1 MSAAAAEMSLA
12 QFAASLRAPKIVAM
26 CGSDRAGSL
35 NRKLLACAA
44 GELVKQGAEVEV
56 VDLPALDLPLCK
68 KLKRVTSTG
77 SRVFSFS
84 FFFGAPLISLRG
96 FPPTLFGRCC

>member
-68 KLKRVTSTG
+68 KLKRVT
-77 SRVFSFS
+77 V
-84 FFFGAPLISLRG
+84 
-96 FPPTLFGRCC
+96 

>member
-1 MSAAAAEMSLA
+1 MASMSLA

-44 GELVKQGAEVEV
+44 GELAKQGAEVEV

-68 KLKRVTSTG
+68 KLKPCH
-77 SRVFSFS
+77 SRVRPQPRR
-84 FFFGAPLISLRG
+84 ARLRFIG
-96 FPPTLFGRCC
+96 LTTCG